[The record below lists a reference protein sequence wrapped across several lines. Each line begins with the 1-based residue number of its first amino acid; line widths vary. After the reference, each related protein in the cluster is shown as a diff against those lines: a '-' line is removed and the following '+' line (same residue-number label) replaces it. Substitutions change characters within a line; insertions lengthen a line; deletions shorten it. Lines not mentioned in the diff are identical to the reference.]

1 MGDLNLFL
9 GQRFYFILLFIF
21 SYFFKFYFIFK
32 FYNIVLVLPY
42 INMDPPQDNYFIDFY
57 QSIVALEDLN
67 LEGSV
72 FSSVK

>member
-21 SYFFKFYFIFK
+21 SYFFQFYFIFK
-32 FYNIVLVLPY
+32 FYNILVLPY

>member
-32 FYNIVLVLPY
+32 FYNILVLPY

>member
-1 MGDLNLFL
+1 MNL
-9 GQRFYFILLFIF
+9 
-21 SYFFKFYFIFK
+21 
-32 FYNIVLVLPY
+32 
-42 INMDPPQDNYFIDFY
+42 PQDNYFIDFY